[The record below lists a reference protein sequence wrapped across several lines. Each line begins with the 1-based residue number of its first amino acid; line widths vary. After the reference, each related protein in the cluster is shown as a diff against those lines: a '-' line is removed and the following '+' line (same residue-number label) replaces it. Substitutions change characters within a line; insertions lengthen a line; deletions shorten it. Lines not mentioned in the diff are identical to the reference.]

1 MAIHITNPVGTYL
14 PGKDDNIYEFYGDN
28 ATDYAN
34 YPDYFYQVQLKID
47 NVVKDVYKYVP
58 NGTTPI
64 RINIRNLIAPYFS
77 YDFENNISTIMYKPS
92 DQSGVAK
99 VLSVVLVI
107 NAFCILPNGTIAGVG
122 QDSGTSETRYYWNG
136 TSNDFW
142 SEKYNQDTILNYIP
156 TGTVFPSDR
165 PQWVGPKKPLSFPSA
180 YPPPPTTIRGELQPA
195 AKNAAYD
202 IHRGTY
208 RTVSAVLYDTDTHYF
223 NDQYYVA
230 CYDCDGKMTKSGIS
244 ILDMRADLV
253 PNDKFI
259 TVPVGIPQI
268 NALAVTSLQT
278 GKIFFQLTTYGA
290 SIGSE
295 RYIDDKDAYYQ
306 VMLMRSN
313 ALFENQANSTIPLTF
328 RINEGK
334 PNDRRNMNYIDI
346 LYYSKLGAWWQIPA
360 YKRNYKETNIKTD
373 SYTLS
378 DTVAKTIS
386 SRNRKTVHVVAED
399 VFVVNTDWLDS
410 QQISEVED
418 MIQSPS
424 IYLCIGGVNFPASL
438 TDSSYTIDT
447 TDRRNLRAYTFK
459 FKTDYNKQV
468 IR

>member
-28 ATDYAN
+28 AADYAN

-77 YDFENNISTIMYKPS
+77 YDFENDTTEMPYLPS
-92 DQSGVAK
+92 HHAGVNK
-99 VLSVVLVI
+99 VLATVLVI
-107 NAFCILPNGTIAGVG
+107 RAYYITPAGVI
-122 QDSGTSETRYYWNG
+122 TSAGESNSTGIRYYWNG

-142 SEKYNQDTILNYIP
+142 SEKYNYDTIRNYIP
-156 TGTVFPSDR
+156 TGSTFPNDR

-180 YPPPPTTIRGELQPA
+180 YPSRATGVGRLQPA

-208 RTVSAVLYDTDTHYF
+208 RTASAVLYDTDTHYF

-244 ILDMRADLV
+244 IFDMRADFV

-259 TVPVGIPQI
+259 TIPVGIPQI
-268 NALAVTSLQT
+268 NALAVTSLQS
-278 GKIFFQLTTYGA
+278 GKIFFQLTAYGA

-295 RYIDDKDAYYQ
+295 KYIDDKDAYYQ
-306 VMLMRSN
+306 VMLMKSN
-313 ALFENQANSTIPLTF
+313 VLFEDQVNSTIPLTF

-386 SRNRKTVHVVAED
+386 SRNRKTVHVEATDEY
-399 VFVVNTDWLDS
+399 VVNTDWLDS

-424 IYLCIGGVNFPASL
+424 IYLCIGGVNIPVSL
-438 TDSSYTIDT
+438 ADSSYTIDT
-447 TDRRNLRAYTFK
+447 ADRRNLRAYTFK

>member
-1 MAIHITNPVGTYL
+1 MAMHITSPSGTYL

-28 ATDYAN
+28 AADYAN
-34 YPDYFYQVQLKID
+34 YPDYFYQVQLKIN

-64 RINIRNLIAPYFS
+64 RVNIKNLIAPYFS
-77 YDFENNISTIMYKPS
+77 YEFENNITELLYLPTNH
-92 DQSGVAK
+92 SGVDK
-99 VLSVVLVI
+99 VLTVVLVI

-142 SEKYNQDTILNYIP
+142 SEKYNYDTILNYMP
-156 TGTVFPSDR
+156 TGTSFPADR

-180 YPPPPTTIRGELQPA
+180 YPSRATGVGRLQPA

-202 IHRGTY
+202 IYRGTY
-208 RTVSAVLYDTDTHYF
+208 RTASAVLYDTDTHYF

-244 ILDMRADLV
+244 ILDMRADFV
-253 PNDKFI
+253 PNNKFV
-259 TVPVGIPQI
+259 TVPVGVQQI
-268 NALAVTSLQT
+268 NDLAVTSLQT

-306 VMLMRSN
+306 VMLMKSN
-313 ALFENQANSTIPLTF
+313 VLFENQANSTIPLTF
-328 RINEGK
+328 RIVEGK
-334 PNDRRNMNYIDI
+334 NDRRFMNYIDI

-360 YKRNYKETNIKTD
+360 YKRNYKETSIKTD
-373 SYTLS
+373 SYALT
-378 DTVAKTIS
+378 DTIAKTPS
-386 SRNRKTVHVVAED
+386 SRNRKTVHVEATDEY
-399 VFVVNTDWLDS
+399 VVNTGWLNTY
-410 QQISEVED
+410 QISEVED
-418 MIQSPS
+418 MIQSPT
-424 IYLCIGGVNFPASL
+424 IDLCIGGVNIPVSL

-447 TDRRNLRAYTFK
+447 TDKRYLKTYTFK